1 MHYGGIPVSIKNYI
15 VGVAVAAALALPV
28 LTGCSKPDDA
38 QKAQPGPVSAPAV
51 SPQVNRTTLIDDL
64 KSRLRENP
72 KDVDILWRLA
82 DVYFEAK
89 QFAESSEYYKKVL
102 AIRPNETDVYNDLGL
117 SQHYMGNSD
126 EGVRYLD
133 EGIKNNP
140 YHQRIWLTKGFIMAY
155 GMGDLDGAKLAWE
168 KANALN
174 PESQIGKAAADF
186 LAQFKSGANAV
197 K

>member
-1 MHYGGIPVSIKNYI
+1 MRIKNFFF
-15 VGVAVAAALALPV
+15 GVAVAAAIALPV
-28 LTGCSKPDDA
+28 LSGCSKSNDD
-38 QKAQPGPVSAPAV
+38 QKAATNAGGPPAA
-51 SPQVNRTTLIDDL
+51 SPQVNSTALIDDL
-64 KSRLRENP
+64 KARLRENP
-72 KDVDILWRLA
+72 NDADILWRLA

-102 AIRPNETDVYNDLGL
+102 AVRPNEPDVYNDLGL
-117 SQHYMGNSD
+117 SYHYMGNSS
-126 EGVRYLD
+126 EGLRHIE
-133 EGIKNNP
+133 EGIKKNP

-155 GMGDLDGAKLAWE
+155 GMGDLDGAKAAWE

-186 LAQFKSGANAV
+186 LAQFKGGGET

>member
-1 MHYGGIPVSIKNYI
+1 MSIKNYI
-15 VGVAVAAALALPV
+15 VGTAVAAVLVLPLLA
-28 LTGCSKPDDA
+28 GCSKSDDSRNA
-38 QKAQPGPVSAPAV
+38 QSGQGSAPAV
-51 SPQVNRTTLIDDL
+51 SPRVNSTTLIDDL
-64 KSRLRENP
+64 KSRLVENP
-72 KDVDILWRLA
+72 EDVDILWRLA

-89 QFAESSEYYKKVL
+89 QFAESSEYYEKVL

-117 SQHYMGNSD
+117 SQHYMGDSAKGL
-126 EGVRYLD
+126 EYLD

-155 GMGDLDGAKLAWE
+155 GMGDLDGAKAAWE

-186 LAQFKSGANAV
+186 LAQYKSGANEA

>member
-1 MHYGGIPVSIKNYI
+1 MSIKNYI
-15 VGVAVAAALALPV
+15 AGVAVASALALP
-28 LTGCSKPDDA
+28 LLAGCSKPDDA
-38 QKAQPGPVSAPAV
+38 GNARSTPGSTPAV
-51 SPQVNRTTLIDDL
+51 SPQVNSTTLIDDL

-72 KDVDILWRLA
+72 NDVDILWRLA

-89 QFAESSEYYKKVL
+89 QFTESSEYYKKVL

-117 SQHYMGNSD
+117 SQHYMGNSA
-126 EGVRYLD
+126 EGLRYLD
-133 EGIKNNP
+133 EGIKSNP

-155 GMGDLDGAKLAWE
+155 GMGDLDGAKGAWE

-186 LAQFKSGANAV
+186 LAQFKNGDNAA

>member
-1 MHYGGIPVSIKNYI
+1 MQSE
-15 VGVAVAAALALPV
+15 
-28 LTGCSKPDDA
+28 
-38 QKAQPGPVSAPAV
+38 
-51 SPQVNRTTLIDDL
+51 SPQVNSSALIDDL
-64 KSRLRENP
+64 KSRLKESP
-72 KDVDILWRLA
+72 DDVDILWRLA

-117 SQHYMGNSD
+117 AQHYMGNPS
-126 EGVRYLD
+126 EALHYLD
-133 EGIKNNP
+133 EGIKKNP

-155 GMGDLDGAKLAWE
+155 GMGDLEGAKTAWE

-186 LAQFKSGANAV
+186 LAQLKNGANEA

>member
-1 MHYGGIPVSIKNYI
+1 MRIKNFFF
-15 VGVAVAAALALPV
+15 GAAVAAAIALPV
-28 LTGCSKPDDA
+28 LSGCSKSDDG
-38 QKAQPGPVSAPAV
+38 QKAATNGPAAV
-51 SPQVNRTTLIDDL
+51 SPQVNSTALIDDL
-64 KSRLRENP
+64 KARLRENP
-72 KDVDILWRLA
+72 NDADILWRLA

-102 AIRPNETDVYNDLGL
+102 VVKPNETDVYNDLGL
-117 SQHYMGNSD
+117 SYHYMGNSS
-126 EGVRYLD
+126 EGLRHIED
-133 EGIKNNP
+133 GIKKNP

-155 GMGDLDGAKLAWE
+155 GMGDLDGAKAAWE

-186 LAQFKSGANAV
+186 LAQFKSGNGER